1 MNKPAFPKPLMR
13 VTGGPGGEAVLIK
26 GSEKTALHD
35 CGMACFHKEL
45 IKNIEN
51 ALEGRDLDY
60 VILSHSHYDHMGA
73 LPYIIKRWPNVTVCG
88 AKKVSQVF
96 KSKGAVELIVS
107 MGRTA
112 AEYYKV
118 DPDEV
123 NAEGIRVDRILEN
136 GDVIDL
142 GDEKLMTF
150 ETKGHTNCSMS
161 YFLQPE
167 GILLASESTGVLESK
182 DKLHTSILKS
192 FEDSLESAMFLKL
205 LPYKYVLIPHY
216 GILPQELNDKY
227 FDMYIEEV
235 QKEKSLIE
243 DCIKKGMS
251 INEIFEEHKK
261 VYWNDFRAKNNP
273 YRAYKMN
280 AEITIKLLMNNI
292 V

>member
-1 MNKPAFPKPLMR
+1 MNRPAFPKPLTR

-45 IKNIEN
+45 IENTEN
-51 ALEGRDLDY
+51 ALEGRALDY

-73 LPYIIKRWPNVTVCG
+73 LPYIIKRWPEVTVCG
-88 AKKVSQVF
+88 SAKASQVF
-96 KSKGAVELIVS
+96 KSKGATDLIVS
-107 MGRTA
+107 MGKTA
-112 AEYYKV
+112 AEFYEH
-118 DPDEV
+118 DPNEI

-136 GDVIDL
+136 GDMIDL
-142 GDEKLMTF
+142 GDEKLMAF

-167 GILLASESTGVLESK
+167 GILLASESTGILENEN
-182 DKLHTSILKS
+182 KLHTSILKS
-192 FEDSLESAMFLKL
+192 FDDSLESAMFLKL
-205 LPYKYVLIPHY
+205 LPYRYVLIPHY

-235 QKEKSLIE
+235 QREKSLIE

-251 INEIFEEHKK
+251 VDEIFEEHKK
-261 VYWNDFRAKNNP
+261 VYWNELRAKNNP
-273 YRAYKMN
+273 YRAYRMN
-280 AEITIKLLMNNI
+280 TEITIKLLMSDD